1 VASREAERDRE
12 ADKRGGDR
20 REPEMA
26 KMIESHEIIARSLE
40 LTPTAPWPAGDERGM
55 ANAIGPGT
63 WLRAAQHLAAPR
75 AKCYELSHP
84 ISNTMPSSPF
94 GKPLKFQ
101 ARATRGIKNSRHASN
116 MEEMLSGE
124 PGAQGT
130 HMDALGHFG
139 ALAAAWNGTEP
150 FPADS
155 VKYYGGHD
163 QSAVKPDPLGTLAKL
178 GIDKAAPIITTAV
191 LLDAQRFIAI
201 GKPLEPGY
209 AVTAKDIDTML
220 ARQGLSERGILPGD
234 VLYIHTGW
242 GVRWK
247 DPDVDK
253 IYYTQGPGLS
263 YDGAHL
269 AQEKGVAL
277 VALDNPFTDA
287 VRAGMLRGEAPIA
300 DDYPADLPFAVH
312 HHLLTQAGIHQIQ
325 NAKLD
330 ELASDGVWL
339 SCTFILPLR
348 FQGGGGSPVRA
359 IAIGVPQLESGPSA

>member
-1 VASREAERDRE
+1 
-12 ADKRGGDR
+12 
-20 REPEMA
+20 MA
-26 KMIESHEIIARSLE
+26 ILIESEEIIARSRD

-55 ANAIGPGT
+55 ANAIGRGT

-101 ARATRGIKNSRHASN
+101 ARVTRGIKNSRHASN
-116 MEEMLSGE
+116 MEEILSGE

-139 ALAAAWNGTEP
+139 ALDASWNGADP
-150 FPADS
+150 FPADR

-163 QSAVKPDPLGTLAKL
+163 QAAVKPDPAGMLAKL
-178 GIDKAAPIITTAV
+178 GIDKV
-191 LLDAQRFIAI
+191 
-201 GKPLEPGY
+201 
-209 AVTAKDIDTML
+209 
-220 ARQGLSERGILPGD
+220 GILPGD
-234 VLYIHTGW
+234 VLYIRTGW
-242 GVRWK
+242 GVRWN
-247 DPDVDK
+247 DPDIEKV
-253 IYYTQGPGLS
+253 YYTQGPGLA
-263 YDGAHL
+263 YDAAHL
-269 AQEKGVAL
+269 AQEKGVVL

-330 ELASDGVWL
+330 ELADDGVWT
-339 SCTFILPLR
+339 SCTIILPLR
-348 FQGGGGSPVRA
+348 VQGGAGSPVRA
-359 IAIGVPQLESGPSA
+359 VAIGVPQLESTA

>member
-191 LLDAQRFIAI
+191 LLDAQRFIGT

>member
-1 VASREAERDRE
+1 
-12 ADKRGGDR
+12 
-20 REPEMA
+20 MA

-84 ISNTMPSSPF
+84 DLQHHAEFALRQAAEISSACHARHQ
-94 GKPLKFQ
+94 KF
-101 ARATRGIKNSRHASN
+101 APRFEHGGDVW
-116 MEEMLSGE
+116 SGE

-191 LLDAQRFIAI
+191 LLDAQRFIGT
-201 GKPLEPGY
+201 GKSLEPGY

-287 VRAGMLRGEAPIA
+287 VRAGMLRGEA
-300 DDYPADLPFAVH
+300 H
-312 HHLLTQAGIHQIQ
+312 H
-325 NAKLD
+325 
-330 ELASDGVWL
+330 
-339 SCTFILPLR
+339 CR
-348 FQGGGGSPVRA
+348 
-359 IAIGVPQLESGPSA
+359 

>member
-1 VASREAERDRE
+1 
-12 ADKRGGDR
+12 
-20 REPEMA
+20 MA

-191 LLDAQRFIAI
+191 LLDAQRFIGT
-201 GKPLEPGY
+201 GKSLEPGY